1 MTLLTELSV
10 LYQRSKD
17 LDGKNC
23 MVDEIEKID
32 EEYSNIMD
40 QVTKYLY
47 NRKDESSN
55 ITGTLQSKVRCQL
68 DGIRARGKIREIE
81 IEFKQKQK
89 ELELHWTA
97 LEEKYRME
105 MQVLN
110 HKFSSKGKKFELS
123 RKEVLDIP
131 EANGFCDL
139 DSVQSEQIH
148 DHTECRKETGR
159 LMLIKNRQ
167 LKRLV
172 NNCGEEGN
180 QFQCLME
187 IKEIMRIRSQ
197 H

>member
-68 DGIRARGKIREIE
+68 DGIHARGKIREIE

-89 ELELHWTA
+89 ELELH
-97 LEEKYRME
+97 
-105 MQVLN
+105 
-110 HKFSSKGKKFELS
+110 
-123 RKEVLDIP
+123 
-131 EANGFCDL
+131 
-139 DSVQSEQIH
+139 
-148 DHTECRKETGR
+148 
-159 LMLIKNRQ
+159 
-167 LKRLV
+167 
-172 NNCGEEGN
+172 
-180 QFQCLME
+180 
-187 IKEIMRIRSQ
+187 
-197 H
+197 